1 MIYGKRD
8 WSEEER
14 AAYARG
20 DTPLADA
27 LGEVLRLRAL
37 LEVFMAG
44 VDAVVTDLNKS
55 TERKSAGLR
64 VAPVNRDAL
73 SEKLGE
79 LSQCADP
86 ELDA

>member
-8 WSEEER
+8 WSAEER
-14 AAYARG
+14 AAYAAG

-37 LEVFMAG
+37 LEVFVAG
-44 VDAVVTDLNKS
+44 VNAVVTNLDKA
-55 TERKSAGLR
+55 TERKAAGFR
-64 VAPVNRDAL
+64 VAPVERGAL

-79 LSQCADP
+79 LSQAADP